1 MKKEFKWK
9 PGDEVWYMFND
20 AIHCGKITKAWYRKA
35 ISCVD
40 YESISEVESYYVS
53 SDLTG
58 EKELPTTFELE
69 DLFPDK
75 ESLLKS
81 L

>member
-20 AIHCGKITKAWYRKA
+20 NVHCGKITKAWYRKA
-35 ISCVD
+35 ISCVN
-40 YESISEVESYYVS
+40 YETISEVENYHVS
-53 SDLTG
+53 SDALG
-58 EKELPTTFELE
+58 GKEVQTTFELK

-75 ESLLKS
+75 ENLIKS

>member
-1 MKKEFKWK
+1 MKKEFKLK
-9 PGDEVWYMFND
+9 PGDGVWFMYDDKPTF
-20 AIHCGKITKAWYRKA
+20 GKITKGWYRRS

-40 YESISEVESYYVS
+40 FETISEVENYRVAI
-53 SDLTG
+53 G
-58 EKELPTTFELE
+58 ENELHDTFELK

-75 ESLLKS
+75 ESLIKS

>member
-9 PGDEVWYMFND
+9 PGDLVWFMYND
-20 AIHCGKITKAWYRKA
+20 QASCGKITKSWYRKS

-40 YESISEVESYYVS
+40 FETISEVENYYIS
-53 SDLTG
+53 LAGKDLHDTY
-58 EKELPTTFELE
+58 ELK

-75 ESLLKS
+75 ESLIKS